1 MKQIIN
7 IDTWKRKEHYRFFK
21 DFTEPFFGITA
32 NLNCTRAYRRAKEKN
47 VSFFLYYMHKSL
59 LAVNAIEEFGYRTE
73 TNGDVVHYDQIHGST
88 TTMNANEMFA
98 FAFLRYSSNFEEFC
112 EQASREIA
120 HVKTLTTMNLTEEN
134 ARPDVIHYSTIPW
147 VSFTG
152 LTHDRN
158 LAVPDSIPK
167 LTFGK
172 FFKEGEKLLLPLYVN
187 VHHGMMDGYHVGK
200 YFKLFQELLDKD
212 GI

>member
-1 MKQIIN
+1 MKQIID
-7 IDTWKRKEHYRFFK
+7 IDNWKRKEHYLFFK
-21 DFTEPFFGITA
+21 DFTEPFFGMTA
-32 NLNCTRAYRRAKEKN
+32 NLDCTKAYRRAKETG

-59 LAVNAIEEFGYRTE
+59 LAVNSIEEFGYRTE
-73 TNGDVVHYDQIHGST
+73 SNGNVARYNPIHAST

-98 FAFLRYSSNFEEFC
+98 FAFLRYSEDFEEFH
-112 EQASREIA
+112 EQARREIA
-120 HVKTLTTMNLTEEN
+120 HVKTLTTMNRTEEN
-134 ARPDVIHYSTIPW
+134 ARTDVIHYSTIPW

-152 LTHDRN
+152 FSHDRN

-172 FFKEGEKLLLPLYVN
+172 FFRQGEKLLLPLYVN

-200 YFKLFQELLDKD
+200 YFEVFQEFLNQDR
-212 GI
+212 

>member
-1 MKQIIN
+1 MKQIIDIEN
-7 IDTWKRKEHYRFFK
+7 WKRKEHYRFFK

-32 NLNCTRAYRRAKEKN
+32 NLDCTKAYRRAKEKN

-59 LAVNAIEEFGYRTE
+59 LAVNAIEEFKYRTE
-73 TNGDVVHYDQIHGST
+73 SNGDVAYYDKIHGST

-98 FAFLRYSSNFEEFC
+98 FAFLRYTDNFEEFYK
-112 EQASREIA
+112 QASQEIA
-120 HVKTLTTMNLTEEN
+120 HVRTLTTMNLSEDN
-134 ARPDVIHYSTIPW
+134 GRPDVIHYSTIPW

-152 LTHDRN
+152 LSHDRN

-172 FFKEGEKLLLPLYVN
+172 YFKDGDKLLLPLYVN
-187 VHHGMMDGYHVGK
+187 VHHGMMDGYHAGK
-200 YFKLFQELLDKD
+200 YFEVFQKFLDEE
-212 GI
+212 